1 MAFRMWDTNRLV
13 EELKKLQH
21 LSSGPVQKT
30 VALWIEE
37 GESDE
42 AHTHTNQLTKHDRH
56 QRIFIS

>member
-37 GESDE
+37 GE
-42 AHTHTNQLTKHDRH
+42 
-56 QRIFIS
+56 